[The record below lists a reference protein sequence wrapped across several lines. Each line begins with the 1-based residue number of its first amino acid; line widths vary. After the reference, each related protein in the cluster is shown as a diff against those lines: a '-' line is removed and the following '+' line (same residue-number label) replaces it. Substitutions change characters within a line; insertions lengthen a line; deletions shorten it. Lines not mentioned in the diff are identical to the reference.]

1 MLHIFIDEAGVAGT
15 TQNFVIGFAFFSNK
29 NYKLCVDNMKSKMKG
44 LKGKEPREL
53 HFHDMS
59 PEIKIE
65 FLTCLAELKGRF
77 GYIHVQKEKIDKEFQ
92 NHPDNNLIYNLM
104 LFYLIEN
111 LVKSGYSAEHITVYV
126 DQRSTDRAIK
136 RDLARYLPMKVN
148 PLLKDRRLYVKWER
162 SHNSR
167 GIQCADSICGSVYR
181 KFEKNDSRYYDVIK
195 PNFIIA
201 RDYLF
206 GKV

>member
-1 MLHIFIDEAGVAGT
+1 VDEAGIPGT
-15 TQNFVIGFAFFSNK
+15 TSNFVIGFAFFPDK
-29 NYKLCVDNMKSKMKG
+29 NYKLCVDTIKSKIKEMKG
-44 LKGKEPREL
+44 KDPKEL
-53 HFHDMS
+53 HFHDMW
-59 PEIKIE
+59 PEIKME
-65 FLTCLAELKGRF
+65 FLADMTELNGKF
-77 GYIHVQKEKIDKEFQ
+77 GYIHVQKEKINSGFQ

-111 LVKSGYSAEHITVYV
+111 LVIGGYSDDHITVYV
-126 DQRSTDRAIK
+126 DQRSTNREIK

-148 PLLKDRRLYVKWER
+148 PLLDNRRLYVKWER

-181 KFEKNDSRYYDVIK
+181 RFEKGDSRYYDIIK
-195 PNFIIA
+195 SNFVVT

-206 GKV
+206 GKA